1 LVRFGG
7 TVTLAFTLALA
18 VASIGAARPQVAGL
32 QVALQARG
40 FYPGA
45 VDGIYGPATARG
57 LRTFQRTAGLAVDG
71 RIGPATR
78 AALGKLGRPAFG
90 ARMLRRRA
98 CGWDVSILQY
108 LLRRSG
114 AALRVDGCFGAHTE
128 RAVRRFQRA
137 HKLAAD
143 GIAGRQTFRTL
154 LVGRER
160 VRVRSV
166 RHVDSS
172 DVRALIDHWAGH
184 YGVDP
189 VLMRALG
196 WMESGYQPNLES
208 SAGAWGVMQILPST
222 WSYVERFLVG
232 RSVRRTVSGNIRV
245 GTAFM
250 RQLLHE
256 FGGNARLALAAWY
269 QGPASVRRLGPFQVT
284 RLFVADVLALR
295 QRFA

>member
-7 TVTLAFTLALA
+7 TVTLVFTLALA
-18 VASIGAARPQVAGL
+18 AASVGAARPQVAGL

-40 FYPGA
+40 LYPGP

-57 LRTFQRTAGLAVDG
+57 LRTFQRRAGLAVDG

-78 AALGKLGRPAFG
+78 AAFGKLGRPAFG
-90 ARMLRRRA
+90 ARLLRRHA

-114 AALRVDGCFGAHTE
+114 VSLRVDGCFGRRTE
-128 RAVRRFQRA
+128 RAVRRFQHA
-137 HKLAAD
+137 HRLTAD
-143 GIAGRQTFRTL
+143 GIAGSQTFRSL
-154 LVGRER
+154 LLRREPLR
-160 VRVRSV
+160 VRPVGY
-166 RHVDSS
+166 VDSGG
-172 DVRALIDHWAGH
+172 VRGLIDYWAAH

-189 VLMRALG
+189 ALMRALG

-232 RSVRRTVSGNIRV
+232 RSVRRTVSGNVRV

-256 FGGNARLALAAWY
+256 FGGNARLAVAGWY

-295 QRFA
+295 QRLG